1 MVRIRK
7 ITMYR
12 FSLNGSH
19 LQVEFLS
26 QLLAIHTNFRL
37 AFQNEKANSREADA
51 TCLETC
57 VSSVSKV

>member
-7 ITMYR
+7 ITTYR

-26 QLLAIHTNFRL
+26 QLLAIRTNFRL
-37 AFQNEKANSREADA
+37 ALLNEKANCEADA
-51 TCLETC
+51 YNAMIC
-57 VSSVSKV
+57 VSSISKV